1 MLKLDLKAHKAVIK
15 PTYRKLRPR
24 KEWVLIEK
32 ISPDEKSVGALVVDM
47 STSKSYRAVV
57 LEVGEKVLD
66 LKPGDEV
73 LISNFPMEI
82 EDVDELVSGPESLTN
97 PSLRRQVFLVRDEEI
112 YCGIEA
118 ED

>member
-1 MLKLDLKAHKAVIK
+1 MLKLDLKAHKRVIR
-15 PTYRKLRPR
+15 PTYRKIRPR
-24 KEWVLIEK
+24 KEWVLVEK
-32 ISPDEKSVGALVVDM
+32 ITPEEKTVGDLVIDM
-47 STSKSYRAVV
+47 STAKSYRAVV

-97 PSLRRQVFLVRDEEI
+97 PALRRKVFLVRDEEI
-112 YCGIEA
+112 YCALG
-118 ED
+118 EDD